1 MILHMAQSSQP
12 FGFKVSQRL
21 IAFGAT
27 YDIIDEATGERIF
40 VGKKRLFTILPK
52 MWIKNL
58 QGKELIAIKSNFWRT
73 RWNIYQGTNLIGAVR
88 FPFIKFC
95 GIKFDVELAGNSYTA
110 SDILGWSFTA
120 RSRDGQI
127 GFILD
132 KKVFRIKDTYKVV
145 VYPPLEPIF
154 GLAAALAIDAKF
166 YQGNR

>member
-1 MILHMAQSSQP
+1 MAQSSQP
-12 FGFKVSQRL
+12 FGFKVRQRI

-27 YDIIDEATGERIF
+27 YDIIDEATGEQIF
-40 VGKKRLFTILPK
+40 TAKKKLFTILPK

-58 QGKELIAIKSNFWRT
+58 QGKELITIKSNFWRT
-73 RWNIYQGTNLIGAVR
+73 RWNIYQGNNLVGAVK
-88 FPFIKFC
+88 FPFIRIC
-95 GIKFDVELAGNSYTA
+95 GIKFDVELAGNEYTA

-120 RSRDGQI
+120 RGRDGQI
-127 GFILD
+127 GFLLD